1 MRLALLGSDENT
13 AELVREIAAR
23 TQHEIVWA
31 CELESREAEIRA
43 AIPGV
48 KIVEHWE
55 LLLGGTVAD
64 AVLVARHA
72 NEELR
77 VEQLRKLLQAG
88 VPTLVMHPICHSM
101 LLAYELEMIRADTK
115 TIILPYLPNRLRT
128 AVATLATMLTKN
140 EAGLT
145 NEGGQEIEN
154 SPVGR
159 VEQILFERVLA
170 DRSKESVVRQ
180 FATDVDLLQAVC
192 GELNRISAHG
202 GPIAETAYANLAVQ
216 MSGAAEIPVRWTI
229 APVANQPG
237 GQLTV
242 VGASGRVVVH
252 MPGDAFKWQLEQ
264 IDENQPTKVEAGDWS
279 PVAAMLSELERA
291 ISGTPIIKAATW
303 SEACRD
309 IEMAET
315 IDRCLKRGRTVDLH
329 HEDFTEENTF
339 KGTMTSLGCGLLVGG
354 VSLVFAVGIAQGIC
368 KAFGWRAGAELFG
381 KWPYLLLGFLF
392 LFLVLQGLLVLT
404 KKPDDEGEMETI
416 NKQVDD

>member
-1 MRLALLGSDENT
+1 MRLALLGSDETT
-13 AELVREIAAR
+13 AELVREVAAR
-23 TQHEIVWA
+23 TEHEIVWA
-31 CELESREAEIRA
+31 CELELREAEVRSA
-43 AIPGV
+43 TPGL

-64 AVLVARHA
+64 AVIVARHT

-128 AVATLATMLTKN
+128 VVATLAAMLSKN
-140 EAGLT
+140 EADEMKST
-145 NEGGQEIEN
+145 
-154 SPVGR
+154 VGR

-180 FATDVDLLQAVC
+180 FATDVDLLQAIC

-216 MSGAAEIPVRWTI
+216 MSGAAEIPVRWTM

-242 VGASGRVVVH
+242 VGANGRVVVH

-264 IDENQPTKVEAGDWS
+264 TGENQPTKVEAGDWS
-279 PVAAMLSELERA
+279 PVAAMLLELEQA
-291 ISGTPIIKAATW
+291 ISGTPSRSNCNPISNSATW

-354 VSLVFAVGIAQGIC
+354 VSLAFAVAIAQGIC
-368 KAFGWRAGAELFG
+368 KAFGWRAGAELFS
-381 KWPYLLLGFLF
+381 KWPYLLLGCLF

-404 KKPDDEGEMETI
+404 KKPDDAEELE
-416 NKQVDD
+416 NK